1 MPRIF
6 ARSGGEAKG
15 RAGVDSPARIE
26 QQGSVARLRDLE
38 PGEAGLLT
46 RVVHAVMRRA
56 LGRELNPH
64 KVIAR
69 SPRALLFSVV
79 GNIILGTGRWEIG
92 RDLAQLVRTRAA
104 ARNGCPF

>member
-1 MPRIF
+1 M
-6 ARSGGEAKG
+6 
-15 RAGVDSPARIE
+15 
-26 QQGSVARLRDLE
+26 ARLRDLD

-46 RVVHAVMRRA
+46 RFVHAVMRRA
-56 LGRELNPH
+56 VGRELNPH

-69 SPRALLFSVV
+69 SPRALVFSFL
-79 GNIILGTGRWEIG
+79 GNIIMGTGHWEIG